1 MEKQSEELAELK
13 RMVSLLIKR
22 DTVTRDNHEPL
33 LPEGINFPLE
43 SEEALKAL
51 EEPLLD
57 RDVAKAL
64 VSVIHCTNTCFLI
77 ISQFHLSVVR
87 ETK

>member
-1 MEKQSEELAELK
+1 MFYIMEKQTEELAELK

-22 DTVTRDNHEPL
+22 DTATRDNHEPL

-51 EEPLLD
+51 EEALLD

-64 VSVIHCTNTCFLI
+64 VSVIHCTCFLI
-77 ISQFHLSVVR
+77 IS
-87 ETK
+87 